1 MLESSLKDYTT
12 EGDNLWKVLVEGV
25 NVSLANVLKSF
36 LEENGI
42 EVLVRASKLFDPVI
56 FGQGGSV
63 DLLVPEEKLEQARS
77 LMEEA
82 RRHGEENPTL

>member
-1 MLESSLKDYTT
+1 MLELSLKDYTT

-25 NVSLANVLKSF
+25 NVSLANVLKSL

-42 EVLVRASKLFDPVI
+42 EVVVKASKLFDPVI

-82 RRHGEENPTL
+82 RKDGEENPTP

>member
-1 MLESSLKDYTT
+1 M
-12 EGDNLWKVLVEGV
+12 WKVLVEGV
-25 NVSLANVLKSF
+25 NVSLANVLKSL

-42 EVLVRASKLFDPVI
+42 EVVVRASKLFDPVI

-82 RRHGEENPTL
+82 RKDGEENPTP

>member
-1 MLESSLKDYTT
+1 M
-12 EGDNLWKVLVEGV
+12 WKVLVEGV
-25 NVSLANVLKSF
+25 NVSLANVLKSL

-42 EVLVRASKLFDPVI
+42 EVVVKASKLFDPVI

-82 RRHGEENPTL
+82 RKDGEENPTP

>member
-1 MLESSLKDYTT
+1 M
-12 EGDNLWKVLVEGV
+12 WKVLVEGV
-25 NVSLANVLKSF
+25 NVSLANVLKSL

-42 EVLVRASKLFDPVI
+42 EVVVKASKLFDPVI